1 MAEITRQGIRG
12 LTTTEHVA
20 SLSGDIRNSIDS
32 NIDLSPETLQGQFVG
47 ITSRL
52 VAEIDEVIVA
62 LSNGHSRDRSSGNQV
77 DDFYSLKNI
86 LRLGGTRTV
95 VIATVT
101 TSESITFTA
110 DNSTV
115 RTENGDLFRAASDKT
130 IDGTK
135 TLMFRAFENGPVG
148 IGDPSISK
156 TIVDTDVRWES
167 VIFNEIYRLG
177 RNLEEDTSYK
187 ARAGLIES
195 NNATASVESI
205 RSALTSTSGVINT
218 DVYENDKK
226 VDIIPGH
233 DMYRG
238 ISIDANS
245 VFAVVDGG
253 SSGDVAE
260 AIANHKTGGSPT
272 SGARTRVV
280 ARLDGDAGTFV
291 PSGTRASL
299 YVDGKK
305 QWFRSTEN
313 VGITN
318 DAMQCEFEALEL
330 GALDVPATPNTWITT
345 PAGVI
350 IINSRPSTN
359 DGTDSTINA
368 FVINTGINIDADAE
382 ITAEITIDGTSYTF
396 SNTDHSAINTGAIS
410 DNLVFT
416 ASGVVDV
423 PASWDITD
431 IVRGWTDID
440 VASGSWSAGVD
451 EETPTTFD
459 AICTG
464 IANTFV
470 PKGSR
475 VHFRNTVN
483 SENVD
488 NVFRTTENTTI
499 LATSGTEA
507 ESAEIKFES
516 VDATDNTTSFVNILE
531 NTGTWNIN
539 SVDNQFNGIDG
550 WTSMINSAAAKSDTT
565 SVTATIIATPATSI
579 LADTESTLYIIN
591 ESGNAKAHVLASI
604 SDTSVDA
611 TGVANVVFQLEDA
624 IQVPVIPA
632 QWFLYDSSATR
643 LIVDLTAGSTNATV
657 TSDATVTT
665 TVDGT
670 TYTFT
675 NIETTDTTITANET
689 ATLTFENTTSLRV
702 LSNATLTLDAGFTGT
717 PSHSFIGTPMTN
729 VVMTNPTAGIA
740 SQNSAVSATLTTKDG
755 DTTTLP
761 STTVADI
768 RVGTGNTITFTIDSE
783 TTLQNGI
790 ATNVG
795 FTATNQS
802 ILVPAITARWDLPSI
817 DSSIG
822 MFNTDIST
830 ITPGKLGI
838 EQSVSLDEGHDPL
851 TIYFARVDKI
861 PLKAQIDVYIS
872 SRLFPSTGT
881 MKLIESTFNYINNLS
896 IGAPIDLTLMQS
908 ELLTGIRGIVPPDD
922 DTASITINIARKS
935 DDFGASSQ
943 KRVTSVG
950 GGIRGISP
958 IEQLIITKP
967 DISINTIDVNR

>member
-1 MAEITRQGIRG
+1 M
-12 LTTTEHVA
+12 
-20 SLSGDIRNSIDS
+20 
-32 NIDLSPETLQGQFVG
+32 
-47 ITSRL
+47 
-52 VAEIDEVIVA
+52 
-62 LSNGHSRDRSSGNQV
+62 
-77 DDFYSLKNI
+77 
-86 LRLGGTRTV
+86 
-95 VIATVT
+95 
-101 TSESITFTA
+101 
-110 DNSTV
+110 
-115 RTENGDLFRAASDKT
+115 
-130 IDGTK
+130 
-135 TLMFRAFENGPVG
+135 
-148 IGDPSISK
+148 
-156 TIVDTDVRWES
+156 
-167 VIFNEIYRLG
+167 
-177 RNLEEDTSYK
+177 
-187 ARAGLIES
+187 
-195 NNATASVESI
+195 
-205 RSALTSTSGVINT
+205 
-218 DVYENDKK
+218 
-226 VDIIPGH
+226 
-233 DMYRG
+233 
-238 ISIDANS
+238 
-245 VFAVVDGG
+245 
-253 SSGDVAE
+253 
-260 AIANHKTGGSPT
+260 
-272 SGARTRVV
+272 
-280 ARLDGDAGTFV
+280 
-291 PSGTRASL
+291 
-299 YVDGKK
+299 
-305 QWFRSTEN
+305 
-313 VGITN
+313 
-318 DAMQCEFEALEL
+318 
-330 GALDVPATPNTWITT
+330 
-345 PAGVI
+345 
-350 IINSRPSTN
+350 
-359 DGTDSTINA
+359 
-368 FVINTGINIDADAE
+368 
-382 ITAEITIDGTSYTF
+382 
-396 SNTDHSAINTGAIS
+396 
-410 DNLVFT
+410 
-416 ASGVVDV
+416 
-423 PASWDITD
+423 
-431 IVRGWTDID
+431 
-440 VASGSWSAGVD
+440 
-451 EETPTTFD
+451 
-459 AICTG
+459 
-464 IANTFV
+464 
-470 PKGSR
+470 
-475 VHFRNTVN
+475 
-483 SENVD
+483 
-488 NVFRTTENTTI
+488 
-499 LATSGTEA
+499 ATSGTEA

-539 SVDNQFNGIDG
+539 SVDDQFNGIDG
-550 WTSMINSAAAKSDTT
+550 WTSMINSAAAKSDIT
-565 SVTATIIATPATSI
+565 SVTATIIIDTTHATPATSI
-579 LADTESTLYIIN
+579 PADTESTLYIIN

-604 SDTSVDA
+604 SDTAVDA

-632 QWFLYDSSATR
+632 QWFLYDDS
-643 LIVDLTAGSTNATV
+643 
-657 TSDATVTT
+657 
-665 TVDGT
+665 
-670 TYTFT
+670 
-675 NIETTDTTITANET
+675 
-689 ATLTFENTTSLRV
+689 NTE
-702 LSNATLTLDAGFTGT
+702 
-717 PSHSFIGTPMTN
+717 ITN